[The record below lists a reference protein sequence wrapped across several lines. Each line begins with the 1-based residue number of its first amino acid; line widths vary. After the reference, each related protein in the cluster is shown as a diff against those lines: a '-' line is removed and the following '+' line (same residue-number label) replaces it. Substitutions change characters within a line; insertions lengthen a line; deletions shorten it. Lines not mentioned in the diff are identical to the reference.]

1 MKICYLACAKHNS
14 DFEMSEEMFT
24 DMMKKWPWEVFRFD
38 NKEYILWLFD
48 YYLPGLPEEIPLLI
62 FKTKLSEVEKIPKK
76 LPDKIND
83 NDLVKYMLN
92 MIQLIME
99 QKLDYES
106 LRYDLLL
113 KHFFNQDILIG
124 VDSREEH
131 AFVKK
136 TIWNHVLPRGST
148 DPPYVNLRKSTV
160 VDSELI
166 SEIIYKYK
174 QPAQFSDGSKNPDE
188 IKPKVLEYYSYF
200 QLEITD

>member
-1 MKICYLACAKHNS
+1 
-14 DFEMSEEMFT
+14 MSEDIFT

-38 NKEYILWLFD
+38 NKEYILWLFE

-62 FKTKLSEVEKIPKK
+62 FKTRLSEVEKIPKK

-83 NDLVKYMLN
+83 EDLVKYMLN

-131 AFVKK
+131 YFVKK
-136 TIWNHVLPRGST
+136 TIWNHDLPRGSNDT
-148 DPPYVNLRKSTV
+148 PDVNLRKATLA
-160 VDSELI
+160 DSELI

-174 QPAQFSDGSKNPDE
+174 QPAQFSDGSNNLDE
-188 IKPKVLEYYSYF
+188 VKQKVLEYYYY
-200 QLEITD
+200 LRL